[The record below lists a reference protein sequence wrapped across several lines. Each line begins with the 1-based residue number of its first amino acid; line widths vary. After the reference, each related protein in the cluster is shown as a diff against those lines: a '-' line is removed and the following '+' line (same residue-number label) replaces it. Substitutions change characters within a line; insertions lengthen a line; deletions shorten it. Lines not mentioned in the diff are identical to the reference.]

1 MSEKSSSYLSLENI
15 ARHPPLPMYQ
25 PESSP
30 NPSSVRSTWRPVLLI
45 NFMRR
50 APSSIACK
58 KENTTS
64 STTSGMMEPR
74 LDGATSVPR
83 HLRATGEF
91 AWGCKRAPQFRIAA
105 SRTFSTRSFANSSI
119 SDVGILSW
127 PPWNTSRT
135 GHAGL
140 CLLKTP
146 STAQSLTFPRSGSS
160 SPTPMLPLLYAICAT
175 ARSSLRPRRELAL
188 QNLARRRRVGVA
200 KAVTKK
206 PRASPRGGIESDV
219 TSFWETS
226 APPVLRQGR
235 GGKRGPGSFSVR
247 GRVCADRFWKRPTG
261 TSGLLALRQHLT

>member
-1 MSEKSSSYLSLENI
+1 MI
-15 ARHPPLPMYQ
+15 RTITPQAAR
-25 PESSP
+25 
-30 NPSSVRSTWRPVLLI
+30 LL
-45 NFMRR
+45 
-50 APSSIACK
+50 
-58 KENTTS
+58 
-64 STTSGMMEPR
+64 
-74 LDGATSVPR
+74 ATR
-83 HLRATGEF
+83 DALRAME
-91 AWGCKRAPQFRIAA
+91 Q
-105 SRTFSTRSFANSSI
+105 
-119 SDVGILSW
+119 SDYDGMSYECAE
-127 PPWNTSRT
+127 
-135 GHAGL
+135 GFDDHL